1 MDIILKNSS
10 DEPIYQQIVSQV
22 KAQIMNGTLAAG
34 DALPSM
40 RTLAAQLRISVIT
53 TKRAYEDLERDGYI
67 ENYAGKGCFVKRQN
81 TDFLRE
87 ETVRQT
93 EELLAKACEKAR
105 LCDLTLEEMKEML
118 ELIYTEG
125 ESND

>member
-1 MDIILKNSS
+1 MDILLMNSS

-22 KAQIMNGTLAAG
+22 KAQIISGELKAG

-53 TKRAYEDLERDGYI
+53 TKRAYEELERDGYI
-67 ENYAGKGCFVKRQN
+67 ENFAGKGCFVKTQN

-87 ETVRQT
+87 ESVRST
-93 EELLAKACEKAR
+93 EELIAKACEKAK
-105 LCDLTLEEMKEML
+105 LCGLSVDDLKEMI
-118 ELIYTEG
+118 ELMYEG
-125 ESND
+125 DNND

>member
-67 ENYAGKGCFVKRQN
+67 ENYAGKGCLVKRQN